1 MATIKIVD
9 VIAQAETI
17 IQDKTNTRWPKQE
30 WLDWFNG
37 AVLAVI
43 GLRPDANI
51 GNSAVTLDPDTA
63 MQSIPP
69 DGLKLINV
77 LCNVDTGNQIRRI
90 DKRMLDDQVDN
101 WYTQTG
107 SDVEHYVYDDRD
119 PKTFWVY
126 PNVTGTHNVRIIYSR
141 APEKVEINDDS
152 FDGNQTVLPID
163 DSYMNPILDF
173 MLYRAYSKDADYANN
188 AQRAIGHLEA
198 FRMALGEKTQS
209 DAGISA
215 SNSRKG
221 VVANG

>member
-9 VIAQAETI
+9 VISQAETI

-51 GNSAVTLDPDTA
+51 ANEAFTLTA
-63 MQSIPP
+63 NTALQSIPAE
-69 DGLKLINV
+69 GLKLINV
-77 LCNVDTGNQIRRI
+77 LFNATSGRQIRRI

-101 WYTQTG
+101 WYAATG
-107 SDVEHYVYDDRD
+107 NDVDHYVYDDRD

-126 PNVTGTHNVRIIYSR
+126 PSMTAAHDVQIIYSK
-141 APEKVEINDDS
+141 APAAIVVADFGTDV
-152 FDGNQTVLPID
+152 QVLPID

-173 MLYRAYSKDADYANN
+173 MLYRAYSKDSDYAQN
-188 AQRAIGHLEA
+188 AQRAESHLRA
-198 FRMALGEKTQS
+198 FQLALGAKTES

>member
-1 MATIKIVD
+1 MTTIKVVD

-51 GNSAVTLDPDTA
+51 ANELFSTTA
-63 MQSIPP
+63 NTALQALPAE
-69 DGLKLINV
+69 GLKLINV
-77 LCNVDTGNQIRRI
+77 INNDATGKQIRRI

-101 WYTQTG
+101 WYAETG
-107 SDVEHYVYDDRD
+107 SDIDHYVYDDRD
-119 PKTFWVY
+119 PKNFWVY
-126 PNVTGTHNVRIIYSR
+126 PSTVVPHSIRIIYSK
-141 APEKVEINDDS
+141 APEAITIADFAADV
-152 FDGNQTVLPID
+152 QVLPVD

-173 MLYRAYSKDADYANN
+173 MMYRAYSKDADYAQN
-188 AQRAIGHLEA
+188 AQRAQSHLQV
-198 FRMALGEKTQS
+198 FQLALGAKTQS